1 MHLAIAKHTPLEWPY
16 PGEADMN
23 THQRFCKTA
32 KAWDMLV
39 QPARIGR
46 CAHSLLLLANGRRSE
61 QELSLLLG
69 TDVSGLA
76 RDLEADGY
84 LEPVEFGASDSAE
97 SDQPTLN

>member
-1 MHLAIAKHTPLEWPY
+1 
-16 PGEADMN
+16 MN

-39 QPARIGR
+39 QPARMGR

-69 TDVSGLA
+69 ADVSDLA
-76 RDLEADGY
+76 RDLQADGY
-84 LEPVEFGASDSAE
+84 LQPVDFNPSDDPETELEQRA
-97 SDQPTLN
+97 LN

>member
-1 MHLAIAKHTPLEWPY
+1 
-16 PGEADMN
+16 MN
-23 THQRFCKTA
+23 NYQRFCKTA

-39 QPARIGR
+39 QPARMGR

-76 RDLEADGY
+76 RDLQADGY
-84 LEPVEFGASDSAE
+84 LQPVDFNPSDDPE
-97 SDQPTLN
+97 TELEQRTLN

>member
-1 MHLAIAKHTPLEWPY
+1 
-16 PGEADMN
+16 MN

-32 KAWDMLV
+32 KAWDMLM

-76 RDLEADGY
+76 RDLQAEGY
-84 LEPVEFGASDSAE
+84 LQPVDPNLMADTEL
-97 SDQPTLN
+97 DQPTLN